1 MRSRQVLSFPA
12 LIWFAVFVLLPL
24 LIVFAVSFAS
34 RGTYGGLEWTA
45 TFDNYIRAFSW
56 TSFAI
61 FIESFKLALL
71 TSVTC
76 AVVGVLMAWAMSTAA
91 VKERHFYVAA
101 LALPFLTN
109 MVIRIYALRLF
120 VGFDGPLQAVLKFL
134 NIEFD
139 PFILSQNQFL
149 VFYGMVTTYLPFMVL
164 PLFGAF
170 EKFDFAL
177 VEAAQDLGA
186 SSWTILR
193 TVILPNLKKPLTSG
207 FLLVWIPSLGEF
219 LIPDLLGG
227 AKTMLYGNLITEQF
241 LKARNWAQGSALAIL
256 LIVILLAIVFT
267 VSRKKGTDYG
277 S

>member
-1 MRSRQVLSFPA
+1 MRSRQSLSFPA
-12 LIWFAVFVLLPL
+12 LIWFAAFVLLPL
-24 LIVFAVSFAS
+24 LIVLAVSFAT
-34 RGTYGGLEWTA
+34 RGTYGGLEWTL
-45 TFDNYIRAFSW
+45 TFENYVHAFSW

-61 FIESFKLALL
+61 FLESLKLALL

-76 AVVGVLMAWAMSTAA
+76 AVLGVLMAWAMSTASL
-91 VKERHFYVAA
+91 KQRQFYVAA

-109 MVIRIYALRLF
+109 VVIRIYALRLF
-120 VGFDGPLQAVLKFL
+120 VGFDGPLQAVLKFTG
-134 NIEFD
+134 IEFD
-139 PFILSQNQFL
+139 PFMLTQNQFL

-164 PLFGAF
+164 PLYGAF

-186 SSWTILR
+186 SAWTILR
-193 TVILPNLKKPLTSG
+193 TVILPNLKKPLASG
-207 FLLVWIPSLGEF
+207 FLLVFIPSLGEF

-256 LIVILLAIVFT
+256 LIVMLLVIVFVFT
-267 VSRKKGTDYG
+267 RKKGAEHG